1 MPNLSPEKRE
11 QVWSAFMN
19 EVPGTVGD
27 CAKADIRSAVDNLD
41 DWITNS
47 APTLDQG
54 IPEPA
59 RSALD
64 GHQKTKLFLLI
75 VQERYAEG
83 M

>member
-1 MPNLSPEKRE
+1 MPTLSPEKRE
-11 QVWSAFMN
+11 EIWAAFMN
-19 EVPGTVGD
+19 EVPGTIGN
-27 CAKADIRSAVDNLD
+27 ATKSDIRAAVDSLD

-75 VQERYAEG
+75 VEERYAEG

>member
-1 MPNLSPEKRE
+1 MPVLSEEKRE
-11 QVWSAFMN
+11 AIWSKFMN
-19 EVPGTVGD
+19 EVPGTVGN
-27 CAKADIRSAVDNLD
+27 CTKADLKDAVDALD

-54 IPEPA
+54 VPEPA

-64 GHQKTKLFLLI
+64 PHQKTKLFLLI
-75 VQERYAEG
+75 VEERYAEG

>member
-1 MPNLSPEKRE
+1 MPTLSPEKRE
-11 QVWSAFMN
+11 EIWAAFMK

-27 CAKADIRSAVDNLD
+27 ATKADIRAAVDGLD
-41 DWITNS
+41 DWITSS

-64 GHQKTKLFLLI
+64 SHQKTKLFLLI

>member
-1 MPNLSPEKRE
+1 MPTLSPEKRE
-11 QVWSAFMN
+11 EIWAAFMN

-27 CAKADIRSAVDNLD
+27 ATKADIRAAVDGLD

-64 GHQKTKLFLLI
+64 AHQKTKLFLLI